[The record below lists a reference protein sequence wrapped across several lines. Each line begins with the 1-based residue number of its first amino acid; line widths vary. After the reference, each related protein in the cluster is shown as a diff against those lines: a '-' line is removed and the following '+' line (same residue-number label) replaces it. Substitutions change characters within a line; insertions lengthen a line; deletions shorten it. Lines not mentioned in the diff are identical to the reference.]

1 MTKEYVLKSNCPKV
15 TMLRS
20 VEVAIDEE
28 GWFYELERQGNGYRA
43 LLHHEPMNNIE
54 DTVVEWYDELD
65 NYDLMVLIM
74 WCIDNNLKLQYNFR

>member
-1 MTKEYVLKSNCPKV
+1 MAKEYVQKSNCPKV

-43 LLHHEPMNNIE
+43 LLHHEPMGNIA
-54 DTVVEWYDELD
+54 DTVVEWFDELD
-65 NYDLMVLIM
+65 NYDLMRLTM
-74 WCIDNNLKLQYNFR
+74 WVYMYEISTPYNFR

>member
-1 MTKEYVLKSNCPKV
+1 MTKEYVMKSNCPKV

-43 LLHHEPMNNIE
+43 LLHHEPMGNIA
-54 DTVVEWYDELD
+54 DAVVEWFDALD
-65 NYDLMVLIM
+65 NYDLMVLTM
-74 WCIDNNLKLQYNFR
+74 WCIDNNLKLPYNFR

>member
-1 MTKEYVLKSNCPKV
+1 MAKEYVLKSNCPKV

-43 LLHHEPMNNIE
+43 LLHHEPMGNIA
-54 DTVVEWYDELD
+54 DAVVEWFDALD
-65 NYDLMVLIM
+65 NYDLMRLTM
-74 WCIDNNLKLQYNFR
+74 WVYMYEISTPYNFR

>member
-1 MTKEYVLKSNCPKV
+1 MAKEYVQKSNCPKV

-43 LLHHEPMNNIE
+43 LLHHEPMGNIA
-54 DTVVEWYDELD
+54 DAVVEWFDALD
-65 NYDLMVLIM
+65 NYDLMRLTM
-74 WCIDNNLKLQYNFR
+74 WVYMYEISTPYNFR

>member
-1 MTKEYVLKSNCPKV
+1 MAKEYVQKSNCPKV

-43 LLHHEPMNNIE
+43 LLHHEPIHHIE
-54 DTVVEWYDELD
+54 DTVAEWFDALD
-65 NYDLMVLIM
+65 NYDLMRLTM
-74 WCIDNNLKLQYNFR
+74 WVYMYEISTRYNFR

>member
-1 MTKEYVLKSNCPKV
+1 MTKEYVMKSNCPKV

-43 LLHHEPMNNIE
+43 LLHHEPMGNIA
-54 DTVVEWYDELD
+54 DAVVEWFDALD
-65 NYDLMVLIM
+65 NYDLMRLTM
-74 WCIDNNLKLQYNFR
+74 WVYMYEISTPYNFR

>member
-1 MTKEYVLKSNCPKV
+1 MAKEYVQKSNCPKV

-43 LLHHEPMNNIE
+43 LLHHEPMGNIE
-54 DTVVEWYDELD
+54 DTVVEWFDELD
-65 NYDLMVLIM
+65 NFDLMQLTI
-74 WCIDNNLKLQYNFR
+74 WCIEHKIRLKYNFR

>member
-1 MTKEYVLKSNCPKV
+1 MAKEYVLKSNCPKV
-15 TMLRS
+15 LMLRS

-54 DTVVEWYDELD
+54 DTVVEWFDSLSNYELMR
-65 NYDLMVLIM
+65 LTV
-74 WCIDNNLKLQYNFR
+74 WCYEHEISTPYNFR

>member
-1 MTKEYVLKSNCPKV
+1 MAKEYVLKSNCPKV

-28 GWFYELERQGNGYRA
+28 GWFYELERIRNGYRA
-43 LLHHEPMNNIE
+43 LLHHEPIHHIE
-54 DTVVEWYDELD
+54 DTVVEWFDELD
-65 NYDLMVLIM
+65 NYDLMVLTM

>member
-1 MTKEYVLKSNCPKV
+1 MTKEYVMKSNCPKE

-43 LLHHEPMNNIE
+43 LLHHEPMGNIA
-54 DTVVEWYDELD
+54 DAVVEWFDALD
-65 NYDLMVLIM
+65 NYDLMRLTM
-74 WCIDNNLKLQYNFR
+74 WVYMYEISTPYNFR

>member
-1 MTKEYVLKSNCPKV
+1 MAKEYVMKSNCPKV

-54 DTVVEWYDELD
+54 DTVVEWFDALD
-65 NYDLMVLIM
+65 NYDLMVLTM
-74 WCIDNNLKLQYNFR
+74 WCIDNNLKLQYNCR